1 MALYNVFHIFI
12 SAVLKH
18 QAVIVLERNKH
29 CSIILQLSYPE
40 ISSIDLKKGRV
51 LLLKRSVGISKSIHE
66 CLHLK

>member
-1 MALYNVFHIFI
+1 MALYNVFHIFF
-12 SAVLKH
+12 SAVLKY

-29 CSIILQLSYPE
+29 CSIILQLSCPE

-51 LLLKRSVGISKSIHE
+51 LLFKKSVGISKSIHE